1 MTIGSFMFSSTCS
14 LMRSIEILEGKS
26 KGTTYVQRIIT
37 ARPKDVMK
45 ALVFGG
51 SGEQYTKGC
60 SYYSTQTS
68 LITAGVL
75 LFL

>member
-1 MTIGSFMFSSTCS
+1 M
-14 LMRSIEILEGKS
+14 ILEDKS
-26 KGTTYVQRIIT
+26 KGTTYVQIIT
-37 ARPKDVMK
+37 ARHKDVMK